1 MPEKVVNLFSLFLRS
16 AVPLETCTHPDQV
29 IKRKLKSVVN
39 QNLYFSF
46 LQYLGRWYEYS
57 KYFALFEIFGTC
69 TNAVYTDQTPEGS
82 ANIVIGVHNMGIDRM

>member
-1 MPEKVVNLFSLFLRS
+1 M
-16 AVPLETCTHPDQV
+16 CYHPDQV
-29 IKRKLKSVVN
+29 IKRKRKSVVN